1 MIQFY
6 ETLWLRAG
14 PAGHDAVLAGGA
26 TALVLLVG
34 LAWVILRGSA
44 KLPLALFFS
53 INAAL
58 LCALSV
64 VFAGH
69 GVKALQEAGIFGTR
83 PVPFFE
89 FDWLGIHAD
98 AYSLSAQAV
107 AIVAIT
113 VLYGRSWLAEKRRVT
128 VS

>member
-1 MIQFY
+1 M
-6 ETLWLRAG
+6 
-14 PAGHDAVLAGGA
+14 
-26 TALVLLVG
+26 
-34 LAWVILRGSA
+34 ILRGSA
-44 KLPLALFFS
+44 KLPLSLFFS

-69 GVKALQEAGIFGTR
+69 GVKALQEAGVLGTR
-83 PVPFFE
+83 PVAFFE

-107 AIVAIT
+107 ALLAIMF
-113 VLYGRSWLAEKRRVT
+113 LYGRSRLAEKRRAT
-128 VS
+128 AN

>member
-1 MIQFY
+1 M
-6 ETLWLRAG
+6 
-14 PAGHDAVLAGGA
+14 
-26 TALVLLVG
+26 
-34 LAWVILRGSA
+34 ILRGSA

-69 GVKALQEAGIFGTR
+69 GVKALQEAGVFGTR
-83 PVPFFE
+83 PVAFFE

-98 AYSLSAQAV
+98 AYSLAAQVV
-107 AIVAIT
+107 ALLAIAI
-113 VLYGRSWLAEKRRVT
+113 LYGRSRLAEKRRQLAG
-128 VS
+128 